1 MNKVNVFSL
10 ALSLLSIPL
19 FSCSTQENN
28 KEIIVNFDFD
38 EKALSVEYDNNK
50 TYLAGDNFTFK
61 IKLNEN
67 YELNEVIANN
77 EKLVKRPSGEYIFS
91 LIEYE
96 NNVVITTS
104 RLNNLTISTYEG
116 DTNLN
121 SYYTLWKNRGYPHF
135 KSVGENNLLVVPLK
149 IKGYEEYATSENLKK
164 INDSFFLEDSLN
176 TLGYYSLSEY
186 YKISSYN
193 KLNIKGEVTPWIDL
207 DLTTKEISSSSIS
220 NYTLDCGTYFPTEK
234 AINYIKENLN
244 IDLTKYDNDKDGF
257 IDGVYFIYGCPT
269 FLDDSSL
276 SPSTF
281 WNFTYYNVLNKDKAS
296 ISSPVLMTYSWS
308 SFDMLSKGS
317 DKTKLDTHTYIHEF
331 GHQLG
336 LNDYYDTSNS
346 GGLNP
351 YTSPMGG
358 LDMMDNNVGDHSAF
372 SKFALGWINP
382 FVVSGDI
389 GSVEVEIRSL
399 IESGECIILP
409 TSNYNNTPF
418 DEYLMIE
425 YIKNDS
431 INKVDSTNGYPS
443 TFYTDGRIIRFYS
456 KNGIRITHIDAR
468 SVDTNLDYTDNIND
482 MVMTKFSNTASTKQG
497 YYCPLNNNS
506 YVLTSL
512 ISANSSRNTLGTFFV
527 ANNTDLY
534 NASSTIDFTSN
545 SNSSRASSL
554 PYNSNRFNDGN
565 VFNYSIKIDSISESK
580 ASIKIY

>member
-1 MNKVNVFSL
+1 MNKVNVLSL
-10 ALSLLSIPL
+10 ALSLLSISL

-38 EKALSVEYDNNK
+38 ENALSVEYDNNK

-61 IKLNEN
+61 INLNEN

-149 IKGYEEYATSENLKK
+149 IKGYEEYATVDNLNK
-164 INDSFFLEDSLN
+164 IRDSFFLEDSLN

-220 NYTLDCGTYFPTEK
+220 NYKLDCGTYFPTEK

-276 SPSTF
+276 SSSTF

>member
-1 MNKVNVFSL
+1 MNKVNVLSL
-10 ALSLLSIPL
+10 ALSLLSISL

-28 KEIIVNFDFD
+28 REIIVNFDFD
-38 EKALSVEYDNNK
+38 ENALSVEYDNNK
-50 TYLAGDNFTFK
+50 NYLAGDNFTFK
-61 IKLNEN
+61 INLNEN

-276 SPSTF
+276 SSSTF

-389 GSVEVEIRSL
+389 GSVEVKIGSL

-425 YIKNDS
+425 YIKNNS

-468 SVDTNLDYTDNIND
+468 SVDSNLDYTDNIND

>member
-1 MNKVNVFSL
+1 MNKVNVLSL
-10 ALSLLSIPL
+10 ALSLLSISL
-19 FSCSTQENN
+19 FSCSTRENN
-28 KEIIVNFDFD
+28 REIIVNFDFD
-38 EKALSVEYDNNK
+38 ENALSIEYDNNK

-61 IKLNEN
+61 INLNEN

-104 RLNNLTISTYEG
+104 KLNNLTISTYEG

-164 INDSFFLEDSLN
+164 INDSFFLSDSLN

-220 NYTLDCGTYFPTEK
+220 NYKLDCGTYFPSEK

-276 SPSTF
+276 SSSTF

-372 SKFALGWINP
+372 SKFALGWVNP
-382 FVVSGDI
+382 YVVNGDY
-389 GSVEVEIRSL
+389 GEVNIELKSL
-399 IESGECIILP
+399 LSDGECIILP
-409 TSNYNNTPF
+409 TKEYNNTPF
-418 DEYLMIE
+418 DEYFMIE
-425 YIKNDS
+425 YVKNDS
-431 INKVDSTNGYPS
+431 INKLDSTAGYPS

-468 SVDTNLDYTDNIND
+468 GVDANLDYTDSIND
-482 MVMTKFSNTASTKQG
+482 MIMTKFSNTASTKEG
-497 YYCPLNNNS
+497 YYCPTNHNS

-512 ISANSSRNTLGTFFV
+512 ISGNASRNTLGTFFV
-527 ANNTDLY
+527 ANNQDLIY
-534 NASSTIDFTSN
+534 EGTTIDFYSSSVN
-545 SNSSRASSL
+545 SRASMIPFST
-554 PYNSNRFNDGN
+554 NRFDDGSF
-565 VFNYSIKIDSISESK
+565 FNYSIKVNSISEDEV
-580 ASIKIY
+580 SITIF

>member
-1 MNKVNVFSL
+1 MNKVNVLSL
-10 ALSLLSIPL
+10 ALSLLSISL

-28 KEIIVNFDFD
+28 REIIVNFDFD
-38 EKALSVEYDNNK
+38 ENALSVEYDNNK
-50 TYLAGDNFTFK
+50 NYLAGDNFTFK
-61 IKLNEN
+61 INLNEN

-193 KLNIKGEVTPWIDL
+193 KLSIKGEVTPWIDL

-220 NYTLDCGTYFPTEK
+220 NYKLDCGTYFPTEK

-276 SPSTF
+276 SSSTF

-389 GSVEVEIRSL
+389 GSVEVDIGSL

-425 YIKNDS
+425 YIKNNS

-468 SVDTNLDYTDNIND
+468 SVDSNLDYTDNIND

>member
-1 MNKVNVFSL
+1 MNKVNVLSL
-10 ALSLLSIPL
+10 ALSLLSISL

-28 KEIIVNFDFD
+28 REIIVNFDFD
-38 EKALSVEYDNNK
+38 ENALSVEYDNNK
-50 TYLAGDNFTFK
+50 NYLAGDNFTFK

-104 RLNNLTISTYEG
+104 KLNNLTISTYEG

-176 TLGYYSLSEY
+176 SLGYYSLSEY

-220 NYTLDCGTYFPTEK
+220 NYKLDCGTYFPTEK

-276 SPSTF
+276 STSTF

-468 SVDTNLDYTDNIND
+468 SVDSNLDYTDNIND

>member
-1 MNKVNVFSL
+1 MNKVNVLSL
-10 ALSLLSIPL
+10 ALSLLSISL

-28 KEIIVNFDFD
+28 REIIVNFDFD
-38 EKALSVEYDNNK
+38 ENALSVEYDNNK
-50 TYLAGDNFTFK
+50 NYLAGDNFTFK

-91 LIEYE
+91 LIENE

-193 KLNIKGEVTPWIDL
+193 KLSIKGEVTPWIDL

-389 GSVEVEIRSL
+389 GSVEVKIGSL

-468 SVDTNLDYTDNIND
+468 SVDSNLDYTDNIND

>member
-1 MNKVNVFSL
+1 MNKVNVLSL
-10 ALSLLSIPL
+10 ALSLLSISL

-38 EKALSVEYDNNK
+38 ENALSVEYDNNK
-50 TYLAGDNFTFK
+50 NYLAGDNFTFK

-104 RLNNLTISTYEG
+104 KLNNLTISTYEG

-276 SPSTF
+276 STSTF

-389 GSVEVEIRSL
+389 GSVEVDIGSL

-431 INKVDSTNGYPS
+431 INKVDSTTGYPS

-468 SVDTNLDYTDNIND
+468 SVDSNLDYTDNIND

>member
-1 MNKVNVFSL
+1 MNKVNVLSL
-10 ALSLLSIPL
+10 ALSLLSISL
-19 FSCSTQENN
+19 FSCSTKENN
-28 KEIIVNFDFD
+28 REIIVNFDFD
-38 EKALSVEYDNNK
+38 ENALSVEYDNNK

-61 IKLNEN
+61 INLNEN

-104 RLNNLTISTYEG
+104 KLNNLSISTYEG

-149 IKGYEEYATSENLKK
+149 IKGYEEYATEENLKK

-269 FLDDSSL
+269 FLDDRSL
-276 SPSTF
+276 SSSTF

-372 SKFALGWINP
+372 SKFALGWVNP
-382 FVVSGDI
+382 YVVNGDY
-389 GSVEVEIRSL
+389 GEVNIELKSL
-399 IESGECIILP
+399 LSDGECIILP
-409 TSNYNNTPF
+409 TKEYNNTPF
-418 DEYLMIE
+418 DEYFMIE
-425 YIKNDS
+425 YVKNDS
-431 INKVDSTNGYPS
+431 INKLDSTAGYPS

-468 SVDTNLDYTDNIND
+468 GVDANLDYTDSIND
-482 MVMTKFSNTASTKQG
+482 MIMTKFSNTASTKEG
-497 YYCPLNNNS
+497 YYCPSNHNS

-512 ISANSSRNTLGTFFV
+512 ISGNASRNTLGTFFV
-527 ANNTDLY
+527 ANNQDLIY
-534 NASSTIDFTSN
+534 EGTTIDFYSSSVN
-545 SNSSRASSL
+545 SRASMIPFST
-554 PYNSNRFNDGN
+554 NRFDDGSF
-565 VFNYSIKIDSISESK
+565 FNYSIKVNSISEDEV
-580 ASIKIY
+580 SITIF

>member
-1 MNKVNVFSL
+1 MNKVNVLSL
-10 ALSLLSIPL
+10 ALSLLSISL
-19 FSCSTQENN
+19 FSCSIQENN
-28 KEIIVNFDFD
+28 REIIVNFDFD
-38 EKALSVEYDNNK
+38 ENALSVEYDNNK
-50 TYLAGDNFTFK
+50 NYLAGDNFTFK

-269 FLDDSSL
+269 FLDDSLL
-276 SPSTF
+276 SSSTF

>member
-1 MNKVNVFSL
+1 MNKVNVLSL

-38 EKALSVEYDNNK
+38 ENALSVEYDNNK

-104 RLNNLTISTYEG
+104 KLNNLTISTYEG

-164 INDSFFLEDSLN
+164 INDSFFLENSLN

-276 SPSTF
+276 STSTF

-389 GSVEVEIRSL
+389 GSVEVDIGSL
-399 IESGECIILP
+399 IESGECIVLP

-425 YIKNDS
+425 YIKNNS

-468 SVDTNLDYTDNIND
+468 SVDSNLDYTDNIND

>member
-10 ALSLLSIPL
+10 ALSLLSISL
-19 FSCSTQENN
+19 FSCSTNENN

-38 EKALSVEYDNNK
+38 ENALSVEYDNNK
-50 TYLAGDNFTFK
+50 NYLAGDNFTFK
-61 IKLNEN
+61 INLNEN

-91 LIEYE
+91 LTEYE

-104 RLNNLTISTYEG
+104 KLNNLTISTYEG

-164 INDSFFLEDSLN
+164 INDSFFLENSLN

-193 KLNIKGEVTPWIDL
+193 KLNIRGEVTPWIDL
-207 DLTTKEISSSSIS
+207 DLTAKEISSSSIS

-276 SPSTF
+276 SSSTF

-372 SKFALGWINP
+372 SKFALGWVNP
-382 FVVSGDI
+382 YVVNGDY
-389 GSVEVEIRSL
+389 GEVNIELKSL
-399 IESGECIILP
+399 LSDGECIILP
-409 TSNYNNTPF
+409 TKEYNNTPF
-418 DEYLMIE
+418 DEYFMIE
-425 YIKNDS
+425 YVKNDS
-431 INKVDSTNGYPS
+431 INKLDSTAGYPS

-468 SVDTNLDYTDNIND
+468 GVDANLDYTDSIND
-482 MVMTKFSNTASTKQG
+482 MIMTKFSNTASTKEG
-497 YYCPLNNNS
+497 YYCPTNHNS

-512 ISANSSRNTLGTFFV
+512 ISGNASRNTLGTFFV
-527 ANNTDLY
+527 ANNQDLIY
-534 NASSTIDFTSN
+534 EGTTIDFYSSSVN
-545 SNSSRASSL
+545 SRASMIPFST
-554 PYNSNRFNDGN
+554 NRFDDGSF
-565 VFNYSIKIDSISESK
+565 FNYSIKVNSISEDEV
-580 ASIKIY
+580 SITIF

>member
-1 MNKVNVFSL
+1 MNKVNVLSL
-10 ALSLLSIPL
+10 ALSLLSISL

-38 EKALSVEYDNNK
+38 ENALSVEYDNNK
-50 TYLAGDNFTFK
+50 NYLAGDNFTFK
-61 IKLNEN
+61 ITINEN

-104 RLNNLTISTYEG
+104 KLNNLTISTYEG

-193 KLNIKGEVTPWIDL
+193 KLSIKGEVTPWIDL

-220 NYTLDCGTYFPTEK
+220 NYKLDCGTYFPTEK

-276 SPSTF
+276 STSTF

-425 YIKNDS
+425 YIKNNS

>member
-1 MNKVNVFSL
+1 MNKVNVLTL
-10 ALSLLSIPL
+10 ALSLLSISL

-38 EKALSVEYDNNK
+38 ENALSVEYDNNK
-50 TYLAGDNFTFK
+50 NYLAGDNFTFK

-220 NYTLDCGTYFPTEK
+220 NYKLDCGTYFPTEK

-276 SPSTF
+276 STSTF

>member
-10 ALSLLSIPL
+10 ALSLLSISL

-28 KEIIVNFDFD
+28 REIIVNFDFD
-38 EKALSVEYDNNK
+38 ENALSVEYDNNK

-61 IKLNEN
+61 INLNEN

-276 SPSTF
+276 SSSTF

-372 SKFALGWINP
+372 SKFALGWVNP
-382 FVVSGDI
+382 YIVKGDY
-389 GSVEVEIRSL
+389 GEVNIDLKSL
-399 IESGECIILP
+399 ISDGECIILP
-409 TSNYNNTPF
+409 TKEYNNTPF
-418 DEYLMIE
+418 DEYFMIE
-425 YIKNDS
+425 YVKNDS
-431 INKVDSTNGYPS
+431 INKVDSTIGYPS

-468 SVDTNLDYTDNIND
+468 SVDSNLDYTDNIND

>member
-10 ALSLLSIPL
+10 ALSLLSISL

-28 KEIIVNFDFD
+28 REIIVNFDFD
-38 EKALSVEYDNNK
+38 ENALSVEYDNNK
-50 TYLAGDNFTFK
+50 KYLAGDNFTFK
-61 IKLNEN
+61 ITINEN

-104 RLNNLTISTYEG
+104 RLNNLSISTYDG
-116 DTNLN
+116 DTSLN

-164 INDSFFLEDSLN
+164 INDSFFLENSLN

-276 SPSTF
+276 SSSTF

-372 SKFALGWINP
+372 SKFALGWVNP
-382 FVVSGDI
+382 YVVNGDY
-389 GSVEVEIRSL
+389 GEVNIELKSL
-399 IESGECIILP
+399 LSYGECIILP
-409 TSNYNNTPF
+409 TKEYNNTPF
-418 DEYLMIE
+418 DEYFMIE
-425 YIKNDS
+425 YVKNDS
-431 INKVDSTNGYPS
+431 INKLDSTAGYPS

-468 SVDTNLDYTDNIND
+468 GVDANLDYTDSIND
-482 MVMTKFSNTASTKQG
+482 MIMTKFSNTASTKEG
-497 YYCPLNNNS
+497 YYCPTNHNS

-512 ISANSSRNTLGTFFV
+512 ISGNASRNTLGTFFV
-527 ANNTDLY
+527 ANNQDLIY
-534 NASSTIDFTSN
+534 EGTTIDFYSSSVN
-545 SNSSRASSL
+545 SRASMIPFST
-554 PYNSNRFNDGN
+554 NRFDDGSF
-565 VFNYSIKIDSISESK
+565 FNYSIKVNSISEDEV
-580 ASIKIY
+580 SITIF

>member
-1 MNKVNVFSL
+1 MNKVNVLSL
-10 ALSLLSIPL
+10 ALSLLSISL

-28 KEIIVNFDFD
+28 REIIVNFDFD
-38 EKALSVEYDNNK
+38 ENALSVEYDNNK
-50 TYLAGDNFTFK
+50 NYLAGDNFTFK
-61 IKLNEN
+61 INLNEN

-193 KLNIKGEVTPWIDL
+193 KLSIKGEVTPWIDL

-276 SPSTF
+276 SSSTF

-372 SKFALGWINP
+372 SKFALGWVNP
-382 FVVSGDI
+382 YIVKGDY
-389 GSVEVEIRSL
+389 GEVNIDLKSL
-399 IESGECIILP
+399 ISDGECIILP
-409 TSNYNNTPF
+409 TKEYNNTPF
-418 DEYLMIE
+418 DEYFMIE
-425 YIKNDS
+425 YVKNDS
-431 INKVDSTNGYPS
+431 INKVDSTIGYPS

-468 SVDTNLDYTDNIND
+468 SVDSNLDYTDNIND
-482 MVMTKFSNTASTKQG
+482 MVMTKFSNTASTKEG
-497 YYCPLNNNS
+497 YYCPSNHNS
-506 YVLTSL
+506 YILTSL
-512 ISANSSRNTLGTFFV
+512 ISGNASRNTLGTFFV
-527 ANNTDLY
+527 ANNQDLIY
-534 NASSTIDFTSN
+534 EGNTIDFYSSSSN
-545 SNSSRASSL
+545 SRASMIPFST
-554 PYNSNRFNDGN
+554 NRFDDGS
-565 VFNYSIKIDSISESK
+565 VFNYSIKVNSINDTE
-580 ASIKIY
+580 ASITIF

>member
-1 MNKVNVFSL
+1 MNKVNVLSL
-10 ALSLLSIPL
+10 ALSLLSISL

-38 EKALSVEYDNNK
+38 ENALSVEYDNNK

-61 IKLNEN
+61 INLNEN

-276 SPSTF
+276 SSSTF

>member
-10 ALSLLSIPL
+10 ALSLLSISL

-28 KEIIVNFDFD
+28 REIIVNFDFD
-38 EKALSVEYDNNK
+38 ENALSVEYDNNK
-50 TYLAGDNFTFK
+50 NYLAGDNFTFK
-61 IKLNEN
+61 INLNEN

-91 LIEYE
+91 LIENE

-104 RLNNLTISTYEG
+104 KLNNLSISTYEG

-164 INDSFFLEDSLN
+164 INDSFFLSDSLN

-276 SPSTF
+276 SSSTF

-372 SKFALGWINP
+372 SKFALGWVNP
-382 FVVSGDI
+382 YIVKGDY
-389 GSVEVEIRSL
+389 GEVNIDLKSL
-399 IESGECIILP
+399 ISDGECIILP
-409 TSNYNNTPF
+409 TKEYNNTPF
-418 DEYLMIE
+418 DEYFMIE
-425 YIKNDS
+425 YVKNDS
-431 INKVDSTNGYPS
+431 INKLDSTAGYPS

-468 SVDTNLDYTDNIND
+468 GVDANLDYTDSIND
-482 MVMTKFSNTASTKQG
+482 MIMTKFSNTASTKEG
-497 YYCPLNNNS
+497 YYCPTNHNS

-512 ISANSSRNTLGTFFV
+512 ISGNASRNTLGTFFV
-527 ANNTDLY
+527 ANNQDLIY
-534 NASSTIDFTSN
+534 EGTTIDFYN
-545 SNSSRASSL
+545 SSVNSRASMIPFST
-554 PYNSNRFNDGN
+554 NRFDDGSF
-565 VFNYSIKIDSISESK
+565 FNYSIKVNSISEDEV
-580 ASIKIY
+580 SITIF

>member
-1 MNKVNVFSL
+1 MNKVNVLSL
-10 ALSLLSIPL
+10 ALSLLSISL

-38 EKALSVEYDNNK
+38 EDALRVEYDNNK
-50 TYLAGDNFTFK
+50 NYLAGDNFTFK

-443 TFYTDGRIIRFYS
+443 TLYTDGRIIRFYS

>member
-1 MNKVNVFSL
+1 MNKVNVLSL
-10 ALSLLSIPL
+10 ALSLLSISL
-19 FSCSTQENN
+19 FSCSTNENN

-38 EKALSVEYDNNK
+38 ENALSVEYDNNK
-50 TYLAGDNFTFK
+50 NYLAGDNFTFK
-61 IKLNEN
+61 INLNEN

-91 LIEYE
+91 LIENE

-104 RLNNLTISTYEG
+104 KLNNLTISTYEG

-121 SYYTLWKNRGYPHF
+121 SYYTLWKNRGYSHF

-276 SPSTF
+276 SSSTF

-372 SKFALGWINP
+372 SKFALGWVNP
-382 FVVSGDI
+382 YIVKGDY
-389 GSVEVEIRSL
+389 GEVNIDLKSL
-399 IESGECIILP
+399 ISDGECIILP
-409 TSNYNNTPF
+409 TKEYNNTPF
-418 DEYLMIE
+418 DEYFMIE
-425 YIKNDS
+425 YVKNDS
-431 INKVDSTNGYPS
+431 INKVDSTIGYPS

-468 SVDTNLDYTDNIND
+468 SVDSNLDYTDNIND

>member
-1 MNKVNVFSL
+1 MNKVNVLTL
-10 ALSLLSIPL
+10 ALSLLSISL

-28 KEIIVNFDFD
+28 REIIVNFDFD
-38 EKALSVEYDNNK
+38 EDALSVEYDNNK

-61 IKLNEN
+61 INLNEN

-269 FLDDSSL
+269 FLDDSLL
-276 SPSTF
+276 SSSTF

-346 GGLNP
+346 GRLNP

-389 GSVEVEIRSL
+389 GSVEVKIGSL
-399 IESGECIILP
+399 IENGECIILP

-425 YIKNDS
+425 YIKNNS

-443 TFYTDGRIIRFYS
+443 TFYTDERIIRFYS

-468 SVDTNLDYTDNIND
+468 SVDANLDYTDNIND

-565 VFNYSIKIDSISESK
+565 VFNYSIKIDSINESK

>member
-10 ALSLLSIPL
+10 ALSLLSISL

-28 KEIIVNFDFD
+28 REIIVNFDFD
-38 EKALSVEYDNNK
+38 ENALSVEYDNNK

-104 RLNNLTISTYEG
+104 KLNNLTISTYEG

>member
-61 IKLNEN
+61 INLNEN

-104 RLNNLTISTYEG
+104 KLNNLTISTYEG

-276 SPSTF
+276 SSSTF

>member
-61 IKLNEN
+61 INLNEN

-220 NYTLDCGTYFPTEK
+220 NYTYDCGTYFPTEK

>member
-38 EKALSVEYDNNK
+38 ENALSVEYDNNK
-50 TYLAGDNFTFK
+50 TYLAGDNFTFR
-61 IKLNEN
+61 INLNEN

-149 IKGYEEYATSENLKK
+149 IKGYEEYATSENLNK
-164 INDSFFLEDSLN
+164 IRDSFFLEDSLN

>member
-1 MNKVNVFSL
+1 MNKVNVLSL
-10 ALSLLSIPL
+10 ALSLLSISL

-28 KEIIVNFDFD
+28 REIIVNFDFD
-38 EKALSVEYDNNK
+38 ENALSVEYDNNK
-50 TYLAGDNFTFK
+50 NYLAGDNFTFK
-61 IKLNEN
+61 INLNEN

-220 NYTLDCGTYFPTEK
+220 NYKLDCGTYFPTEK

-276 SPSTF
+276 SSSTF

-372 SKFALGWINP
+372 SKFALGWVNP
-382 FVVSGDI
+382 YIVKGDY
-389 GSVEVEIRSL
+389 GEVNIDLKSL
-399 IESGECIILP
+399 ISDGECIILP
-409 TSNYNNTPF
+409 TKEYNNTPF
-418 DEYLMIE
+418 DEYFMIE
-425 YIKNDS
+425 YVKNDS
-431 INKVDSTNGYPS
+431 INKVDSTIGYPS

-468 SVDTNLDYTDNIND
+468 SVDSNLDYTDNIND

>member
-1 MNKVNVFSL
+1 MNKVNVLSL
-10 ALSLLSIPL
+10 ALSLLSISL

-28 KEIIVNFDFD
+28 REIIVNFDFD
-38 EKALSVEYDNNK
+38 ENALSVEYDNNK
-50 TYLAGDNFTFK
+50 NYLAGDNFTFK
-61 IKLNEN
+61 INLNEN

-91 LIEYE
+91 LIENE

-104 RLNNLTISTYEG
+104 KLNNLTISTYEG

-193 KLNIKGEVTPWIDL
+193 KLSIKGEVTPWIDL

-276 SPSTF
+276 SSSTF

-336 LNDYYDTSNS
+336 LNDYYDTSNN

-389 GSVEVEIRSL
+389 GSVEVKIGSL

-425 YIKNDS
+425 YIKNNS
-431 INKVDSTNGYPS
+431 INKVDSTNCYPS

-468 SVDTNLDYTDNIND
+468 SVDSNLDYTDNIND

>member
-10 ALSLLSIPL
+10 ALSLLSISL

-38 EKALSVEYDNNK
+38 ENALSVEYDNNK
-50 TYLAGDNFTFK
+50 NYLAGDNFTFK

-104 RLNNLTISTYEG
+104 KLNNLTISTYEG

-135 KSVGENNLLVVPLK
+135 KSIGENNLLVVPLK

-193 KLNIKGEVTPWIDL
+193 KLSIKGEVTPWIDL

-220 NYTLDCGTYFPTEK
+220 NYTYDCGTYFPTEK

-443 TFYTDGRIIRFYS
+443 TLYTDGRIIRFYS

>member
-1 MNKVNVFSL
+1 MNKVNVLSL
-10 ALSLLSIPL
+10 ALSLLSISL
-19 FSCSTQENN
+19 FSCSTNENN

-38 EKALSVEYDNNK
+38 ENALSVEYDNNK

-104 RLNNLTISTYEG
+104 KLNNLTISTYEG

-220 NYTLDCGTYFPTEK
+220 NYTYDCGTYFPTEK

-276 SPSTF
+276 SSSTF

-372 SKFALGWINP
+372 SKFALGWVNP
-382 FVVSGDI
+382 YVVNGDY
-389 GSVEVEIRSL
+389 GEVNIELKSL
-399 IESGECIILP
+399 LSDGECIILP
-409 TSNYNNTPF
+409 TKEYNNTPF
-418 DEYLMIE
+418 DEYFMIE
-425 YIKNDS
+425 YVKNDS
-431 INKVDSTNGYPS
+431 INKLDSTAGYPS

-468 SVDTNLDYTDNIND
+468 GVDANLDYTDSIND
-482 MVMTKFSNTASTKQG
+482 MIMTKFSNTASTKEG
-497 YYCPLNNNS
+497 YYCPTNHNS

-512 ISANSSRNTLGTFFV
+512 ISGNASRNTLGTFFV
-527 ANNTDLY
+527 ANNQDLIY
-534 NASSTIDFTSN
+534 EGTTIDFYSSSVN
-545 SNSSRASSL
+545 SRASMIPFST
-554 PYNSNRFNDGN
+554 NRFDDGSF
-565 VFNYSIKIDSISESK
+565 FNYSIKVNSISEDEV
-580 ASIKIY
+580 SITIF

>member
-1 MNKVNVFSL
+1 MNKVNVLSL
-10 ALSLLSIPL
+10 ALSLLSISL

-28 KEIIVNFDFD
+28 REIIVNFDFD
-38 EKALSVEYDNNK
+38 ENALSVEYDNNK

-61 IKLNEN
+61 ITINEN

-269 FLDDSSL
+269 FLDDSLL
-276 SPSTF
+276 SSSTF

-425 YIKNDS
+425 YIKNNS

>member
-1 MNKVNVFSL
+1 MNKVNVLSL
-10 ALSLLSIPL
+10 ALSLLSISL

-28 KEIIVNFDFD
+28 REIIVNFDFD
-38 EKALSVEYDNNK
+38 ENALSVEYDNNK

-149 IKGYEEYATSENLKK
+149 IKGYEEYATSENLNK
-164 INDSFFLEDSLN
+164 IRDSFFLEDSLN

-220 NYTLDCGTYFPTEK
+220 NYTYDCGTYFPTEK

-276 SPSTF
+276 SSSTF

-372 SKFALGWINP
+372 SKFALGWVNP
-382 FVVSGDI
+382 YIVKGDY
-389 GSVEVEIRSL
+389 GEVNIDLKSL
-399 IESGECIILP
+399 ISDGECIILP
-409 TSNYNNTPF
+409 TKEYNNTPF
-418 DEYLMIE
+418 DEYFMIE
-425 YIKNDS
+425 YVKNDS
-431 INKVDSTNGYPS
+431 INKVDSTAGYPS

-468 SVDTNLDYTDNIND
+468 GVDANLDYTDSIND
-482 MVMTKFSNTASTKQG
+482 MIMTKFSNTASTKEG
-497 YYCPLNNNS
+497 YYCPTNHNS

-512 ISANSSRNTLGTFFV
+512 ISGNASRNTLGTFFV
-527 ANNTDLY
+527 ANNQDLIY
-534 NASSTIDFTSN
+534 EGTTIDFYSSSVN
-545 SNSSRASSL
+545 SRASMIPFST
-554 PYNSNRFNDGN
+554 NRFDDGSF
-565 VFNYSIKIDSISESK
+565 FNYSIKVNSISEDEV
-580 ASIKIY
+580 SITIF

>member
-1 MNKVNVFSL
+1 MNKVNVLSL
-10 ALSLLSIPL
+10 ALSLLSISL

-28 KEIIVNFDFD
+28 REIIVNFDFD
-38 EKALSVEYDNNK
+38 ENALSVEYDNNK

-61 IKLNEN
+61 IKLNED

-149 IKGYEEYATSENLKK
+149 IKGYEEYATVDNLNK
-164 INDSFFLEDSLN
+164 IRDSFFLEDSLN

-276 SPSTF
+276 STSTF

-468 SVDTNLDYTDNIND
+468 SVDSNLDYTDNIND

-512 ISANSSRNTLGTFFV
+512 ISANNSRNTLGTFFV

>member
-1 MNKVNVFSL
+1 MNKVNVLSL
-10 ALSLLSIPL
+10 ALSLLSISL
-19 FSCSTQENN
+19 FSCSTNENN

-38 EKALSVEYDNNK
+38 ENALSVEYDNNK
-50 TYLAGDNFTFK
+50 NYLAGDNFTFK
-61 IKLNEN
+61 INLNEN

-104 RLNNLTISTYEG
+104 RLNKLTISTYEG

-220 NYTLDCGTYFPTEK
+220 NYKLDCGTYFPTEK

-276 SPSTF
+276 SSSTF

-372 SKFALGWINP
+372 SKFALGWVNP
-382 FVVSGDI
+382 YVVNGDY
-389 GSVEVEIRSL
+389 GEVNIELKSL
-399 IESGECIILP
+399 LSDGECIILP
-409 TSNYNNTPF
+409 TKEYNNTPF
-418 DEYLMIE
+418 DEYFMIE
-425 YIKNDS
+425 YVKNDS
-431 INKVDSTNGYPS
+431 INKLDSTAGYPS

-468 SVDTNLDYTDNIND
+468 GVDANLDYTDSIND
-482 MVMTKFSNTASTKQG
+482 MIMTKFSNTASTKEG
-497 YYCPLNNNS
+497 YYCPTNHNS

-512 ISANSSRNTLGTFFV
+512 ISGNASRNTLGTFFV
-527 ANNTDLY
+527 ANNQDLIY
-534 NASSTIDFTSN
+534 EGTTIDFYSSSVN
-545 SNSSRASSL
+545 SRASMIPFST
-554 PYNSNRFNDGN
+554 NRFDDGSF
-565 VFNYSIKIDSISESK
+565 FNYSIKVNSISEDEV
-580 ASIKIY
+580 SITIF

>member
-10 ALSLLSIPL
+10 ALSLLSISL
-19 FSCSTQENN
+19 FSCSTNENN

-38 EKALSVEYDNNK
+38 KNALSVEYDNNK

-104 RLNNLTISTYEG
+104 RLNNLSISTYDG

>member
-38 EKALSVEYDNNK
+38 ENALSVEYDNNK
-50 TYLAGDNFTFK
+50 NYLAGDNFTFK

-104 RLNNLTISTYEG
+104 KLNNLTISTYEG

-389 GSVEVEIRSL
+389 GSVEVEIGSL

-425 YIKNDS
+425 YIKNNS

>member
-10 ALSLLSIPL
+10 ALSLLSISL

-28 KEIIVNFDFD
+28 REIIVNFDFD
-38 EKALSVEYDNNK
+38 ENALSVEYDNNK
-50 TYLAGDNFTFK
+50 NYLAGDNFTFK
-61 IKLNEN
+61 INLNEN

-358 LDMMDNNVGDHSAF
+358 LDMMDNNVGDHRAF

-506 YVLTSL
+506 YVLT
-512 ISANSSRNTLGTFFV
+512 
-527 ANNTDLY
+527 
-534 NASSTIDFTSN
+534 
-545 SNSSRASSL
+545 
-554 PYNSNRFNDGN
+554 
-565 VFNYSIKIDSISESK
+565 
-580 ASIKIY
+580 

>member
-1 MNKVNVFSL
+1 MNKVNVLSL
-10 ALSLLSIPL
+10 ALSLLSISL

-28 KEIIVNFDFD
+28 REIIVNFDFD
-38 EKALSVEYDNNK
+38 ENALSVEYDNNK
-50 TYLAGDNFTFK
+50 NYLAGDNFTFK
-61 IKLNEN
+61 INLNEN

-91 LIEYE
+91 LIENE

-104 RLNNLTISTYEG
+104 KLNNLTISTYEG

-193 KLNIKGEVTPWIDL
+193 KLSIKGEVTPWIDL

-276 SPSTF
+276 SSSTF

-389 GSVEVEIRSL
+389 GSVEVEIGSL

-425 YIKNDS
+425 YIKNNS

-468 SVDTNLDYTDNIND
+468 SVDSNLDYTDNIND

>member
-1 MNKVNVFSL
+1 MNKVNVLSL
-10 ALSLLSIPL
+10 ALSLLSISL

-28 KEIIVNFDFD
+28 REIIVNFDFD
-38 EKALSVEYDNNK
+38 ENALSVEYDNNK
-50 TYLAGDNFTFK
+50 NYLAGDNFTFK
-61 IKLNEN
+61 INLNEN

-104 RLNNLTISTYEG
+104 KLNNLTISTYEG

-276 SPSTF
+276 SSSTF

-382 FVVSGDI
+382 FIVSGDI
-389 GSVEVEIRSL
+389 GSVEVDIGSL

-468 SVDTNLDYTDNIND
+468 SVDSNLDYTDNIND
-482 MVMTKFSNTASTKQG
+482 MVMTKFSNTASTKQA

>member
-1 MNKVNVFSL
+1 MNKVNVLSL
-10 ALSLLSIPL
+10 ALSLLSFSL

-104 RLNNLTISTYEG
+104 KLNNLTISTYEG

-317 DKTKLDTHTYIHEF
+317 DKAKLDTHTYIHEF